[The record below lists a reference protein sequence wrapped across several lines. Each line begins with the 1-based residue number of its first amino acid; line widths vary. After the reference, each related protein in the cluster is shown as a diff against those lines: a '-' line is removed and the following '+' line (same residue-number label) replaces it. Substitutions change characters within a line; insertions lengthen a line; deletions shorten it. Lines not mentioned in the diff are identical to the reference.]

1 MTRCF
6 LDRLPWNR
14 RWRTE
19 DFGRSLVAHALDEAR
34 ASGIKLVLLVGDEPY
49 YGKLGFRRIPVGRIT
64 LPGPVDATG
73 FWLRNWSLAPSMST
87 RRVAVERTP
96 A

>member
-19 DFGRSLVAHALDEAR
+19 DYGRSLVAHAIDEAR

-64 LPGPVDATG
+64 LPGPVDASR
-73 FWLRNWSLAPSMST
+73 LLAAELVSGALDEYSG
-87 RRVAVERTP
+87 AVTH